1 MIKVPVAKG
10 FKSTRMMKVPLPKMP
25 KALMEKEIKE
35 EDAAE
40 GIIPP
45 LEDAPPP
52 LVPSPSEMPPDLPP
66 AVPDVKPPVSVPS
79 PVSPI
84 KEE

>member
-1 MIKVPVAKG
+1 
-10 FKSTRMMKVPLPKMP
+10 MMKVPLPKMP

-45 LEDAPPP
+45 LDDAPPP
-52 LVPSPSEMPPDLPP
+52 LVPPPADSLPDLPP
-66 AVPDVKPPVSVPS
+66 AVPDVEPPVAVPS
-79 PVSPI
+79 PVAPI